1 VASRMRQQRRN
12 HQGHV
17 HHFAHQAHGSNSVEV
32 ACRREINGI

>member
-1 VASRMRQQRRN
+1 VASRVRQQRRN

-32 ACRREINGI
+32 ACRQGFNDI